1 MATRREALAE
11 QTPLFERLRLG
22 GERLPRWVWACG
34 PYVVAL
40 VAAPVAYAVFA
51 LMLVLAQAIE
61 RLLVPFGT
69 LVDNVKPEA
78 DVKGTPHNGIKTAWM
93 WALATS
99 LALFTCAWFGV
110 LLLAAIGINDAPQW
124 FDLAATA
131 LVIGAGTKPLHDLIS
146 NLQSG

>member
-40 VAAPVAYAVFA
+40 VAAPVAYAVFALHDPTVYAPPAGMSVFA

-99 LALFTCAWFGV
+99 LALFT
-110 LLLAAIGINDAPQW
+110 
-124 FDLAATA
+124 
-131 LVIGAGTKPLHDLIS
+131 
-146 NLQSG
+146 